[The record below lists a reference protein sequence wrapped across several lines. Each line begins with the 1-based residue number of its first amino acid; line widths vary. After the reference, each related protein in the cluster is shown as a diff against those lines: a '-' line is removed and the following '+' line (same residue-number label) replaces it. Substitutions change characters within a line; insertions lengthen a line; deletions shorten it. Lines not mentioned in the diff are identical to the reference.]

1 MTKFTVFADPRMRV
15 LQWRREVGKGE
26 RGNRKRI
33 LAGGHRERA
42 KSTPEGGEGGSPF
55 RVGSRGHRPL
65 VPLLHTIRREGP
77 EAVGSLYLDS
87 FTFLQQDSG
96 VNLGHRKDV
105 SDIWEEGLSLRQS
118 QVW

>member
-1 MTKFTVFADPRMRV
+1 MTKCTVFADPRMRV

>member
-1 MTKFTVFADPRMRV
+1 M
-15 LQWRREVGKGE
+15 
-26 RGNRKRI
+26 
-33 LAGGHRERA
+33 
-42 KSTPEGGEGGSPF
+42 
-55 RVGSRGHRPL
+55 
-65 VPLLHTIRREGP
+65 PLLHTIRREGP

>member
-1 MTKFTVFADPRMRV
+1 MTKCTVFADPRMRV

-42 KSTPEGGEGGSPF
+42 KSTPEGGE
-55 RVGSRGHRPL
+55 GSRGHRPL

>member
-1 MTKFTVFADPRMRV
+1 MYRIRGPENESSAVEERS
-15 LQWRREVGKGE
+15 REG
-26 RGNRKRI
+26 
-33 LAGGHRERA
+33 RERKQKTNPRRRA
-42 KSTPEGGEGGSPF
+42 QRTRQVHTRGRGGGGSPF

-65 VPLLHTIRREGP
+65 VPLLRTIRREGP

-105 SDIWEEGLSLRQS
+105 SDI
-118 QVW
+118 